1 MRLGQKKVW
10 AVDIFIF
17 DMTCSAPL
25 GRGRLSLVTI
35 KEITKYFYI
44 HEIYLH
50 VREYLHQKVY
60 LCGSHCERQ
69 FLPSSGWL
77 GWTLMERWL
86 LTRYLLWQHLEC
98 LGPAWEQRRLS
109 RYDYCYLARVIDLN
123 PTRHRRFKARIPV
136 SIASRVTYG
145 GARGGGVGRGLLLP
159 RRNIGISHI
168 YIHPYLAY
176 TSFQV

>member
-1 MRLGQKKVW
+1 MEHVAEHFTLMRLGQKKVW

-50 VREYLHQKVY
+50 VREYFTPKSVSVWIPLWAAVFT
-60 LCGSHCERQ
+60 Q
-69 FLPSSGWL
+69 FWMVRLDADGEMAGCCLPVCLLDIYSGNIS
-77 GWTLMERWL
+77 G
-86 LTRYLLWQHLEC
+86 C
-98 LGPAWEQRRLS
+98 LGPAWEQPRLS

-145 GARGGGVGRGLLLP
+145 GARGGGGGAGAAASL
-159 RRNIGISHI
+159 
-168 YIHPYLAY
+168 
-176 TSFQV
+176 